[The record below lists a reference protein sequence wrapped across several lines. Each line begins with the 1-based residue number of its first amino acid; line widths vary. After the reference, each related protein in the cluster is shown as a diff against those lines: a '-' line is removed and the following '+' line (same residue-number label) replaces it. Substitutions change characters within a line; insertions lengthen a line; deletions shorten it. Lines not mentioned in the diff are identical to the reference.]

1 MRALTWNLF
10 HGRDAPPEPGLHS
23 WRSRLLRVTERGAA
37 YAQVNRPLLAEF
49 AGVLAAEA
57 WQLLLLQELPP
68 RWTGTLA
75 RRCGAEPASVLTSR
89 NSFGRLRG
97 LLADLNPDLIA
108 SNEGGSNAI
117 LVRPPWRIAEQ
128 RTLTL
133 TRRPERRRMVWARL
147 RAGAAE
153 LAVADVH
160 LSKAPAAAAAE
171 ALAAAEAAVAWA
183 GGTPL
188 VLGGDLNL
196 APARSPEPFRLLADR
211 HGLAPPT
218 PGEAIDHLLAPG
230 LDVVDAPA
238 ALPPGW
244 RELPEPDPPPGA
256 RPLLVRLSDHDA
268 VAATFA
274 LPGRTDGPLPP
285 TG

>member
-23 WRSRLLRVTERGAA
+23 WRSRLLRVTERGAT
-37 YAQVNRPLLAEF
+37 YAQVNRPLFGEF
-49 AGVLAAEA
+49 AGVLAGDP

-68 RWTGTLA
+68 RWIRPLA
-75 RRCGAEPASVLTSR
+75 QRCDAGPASVLTSR

-128 RTLTL
+128 RALTL
-133 TRRPERRRMVWARL
+133 AKRPERRRMVWARVV
-147 RAGAAE
+147 AGDAE
-153 LAVADVH
+153 LAVANVH
-160 LSKAPAAAAAE
+160 LNKAPAAAATE
-171 ALAAAEAAVAWA
+171 ALAAAQAAIAWA
-183 GGTPL
+183 GGKPL

-196 APARSPEPFRLLADR
+196 SPTLSPEPFRLLAER

-218 PGEAIDHLLAPG
+218 PGGAIDHLLVRG
-230 LDVVDAPA
+230 LEVVDPPAPLA
-238 ALPPGW
+238 PGW
-244 RELPEPDPPPGA
+244 RELPEPDPPAGE
-256 RPLLVRLSDHDA
+256 RPRLVRLSDHDP

-274 LPGRTDGPLPP
+274 LPAGVE
-285 TG
+285 